1 MDLQIKGQKNVY
13 EKKTNSQRNNRNLT
27 EDGREM
33 EYKTVPDGKE
43 LWVNTSWRER
53 AKHAGPNT
61 SSPDRQTWMHIT
73 GFVLSLLTHPHVIP
87 GNFSME
93 H

>member
-1 MDLQIKGQKNVY
+1 MKWENCSKSAPSDDKSWIYKLTVRKMY
-13 EKKTNSQRNNRNLT
+13 MEKKTNSQRNNRNLK

-43 LWVNTSWRER
+43 LWVNTRWRER

-61 SSPDRQTWMHIT
+61 SSPDRQT
-73 GFVLSLLTHPHVIP
+73 
-87 GNFSME
+87 
-93 H
+93 

>member
-1 MDLQIKGQKNVY
+1 MY
-13 EKKTNSQRNNRNLT
+13 KKRKQTQRNNRNLT

-33 EYKTVPDGKE
+33 YKTVPDGKE

-73 GFVLSLLTHPHVIP
+73 GFVLSLLTHPHAIP
-87 GNFSME
+87 HNFSME